1 MIWNLNNHERPA
13 PLFRYDDGGDR
24 FYARVNDVD
33 VKWYPSVTRIIKATS
48 PTPPGLIAWYA
59 KHGVEGANQLRDE
72 AAERGTQMHILFERY
87 MSAVLEYKGRY
98 PSFIDLHTESGHWV
112 GGNITDVAKL
122 SEFHSKALM
131 SFDAFYRQDV
141 AEVYAVEML
150 LYSERHEFA
159 GTCDLVCK
167 LNNGKIAIVD
177 FKSGTSVYDDYAVQ
191 LEMYRLA
198 WNEHAEAH
206 GWPVVT
212 EIYNWLPKDWR
223 TDPTWTWKRQTGDV
237 SLNEIAARC
246 LLFKSMNG
254 TLRTP
259 REKKIYTGTLPG
271 QATIEIVRPEDI
283 ARAAYERLAKND
295 EILTDDDW
303 LLSVGHS

>member
-1 MIWNLNNHERPA
+1 MIWNLHNHERPA

-48 PTPPGLIAWYA
+48 PTPPGLMAWYA
-59 KHGVEGANQLRDE
+59 KHGMEGANQLRDE

-87 MSAVLEYKGRY
+87 MAGQVIEM
-98 PSFIDLHTESGHWV
+98 T
-112 GGNITDVAKL
+112 AL
-122 SEFHSKALM
+122 SEFHSKSLM
-131 SFDAFYRQDV
+131 SFDAFFRKDV
-141 AEVYAVEML
+141 DEVYGVEML
-150 LYSERHEFA
+150 LYSDRHEYA
-159 GTCDLVCK
+159 GTCDLVCR
-167 LNNGKIAIVD
+167 LRNGKIAIVD
-177 FKSGTSVYDDYAVQ
+177 FKSGSSVYDDYAVQ

-206 GWPVVT
+206 GWPAVT

-223 TDPTWTWKRQTGDV
+223 TDPTWTWKRQTGEV

-295 EILTDDDW
+295 ETLTDDDW

>member
-1 MIWNLNNHERPA
+1 MIWNLHNHERPA

-87 MSAVLEYKGRY
+87 MAGQTVEMTG
-98 PSFIDLHTESGHWV
+98 
-112 GGNITDVAKL
+112 L

-131 SFDAFYRQDV
+131 SFDAFFRKDV

-150 LYSERHEFA
+150 LYSDRHEFA

-177 FKSGTSVYDDYAVQ
+177 FKSGNHIHEDYAVQ

-223 TDPTWTWKRQTGDV
+223 TDPTWTWKRQTGEV

-295 EILTDDDW
+295 ETLTDDDW

>member
-1 MIWNLNNHERPA
+1 MIWNLHNHERPA

-48 PTPPGLIAWYA
+48 PTPQGLIAWYA

-87 MSAVLEYKGRY
+87 MAGQTIEMTG
-98 PSFIDLHTESGHWV
+98 
-112 GGNITDVAKL
+112 L

-131 SFDAFYRQDV
+131 SFDEFFRKDV

-150 LYSERHEFA
+150 LYSDRHEFA

-177 FKSGTSVYDDYAVQ
+177 FKSGSSVYDDYAVQ

-223 TDPTWTWKRQTGDV
+223 TDPTWTWKRQTGEV

-295 EILTDDDW
+295 ETLTDDDW

>member
-1 MIWNLNNHERPA
+1 MIWNLHNHERPA

-87 MSAVLEYKGRY
+87 MAGQTIEMAGLG
-98 PSFIDLHTESGHWV
+98 
-112 GGNITDVAKL
+112 
-122 SEFHSKALM
+122 EFHSKALM
-131 SFDAFYRQDV
+131 SFDAFFRKDV
-141 AEVYAVEML
+141 HEVYAVEML
-150 LYSERHEFA
+150 LYSDRHEYA

-167 LNNGKIAIVD
+167 LNNGKIAIID

-223 TDPTWTWKRQTGDV
+223 TDPTWTWKRQTGEV

-295 EILTDDDW
+295 ETLTDDDW

>member
-1 MIWNLNNHERPA
+1 MIWNLHNHERPA

-48 PTPPGLIAWYA
+48 PTPAGLIAWYA

-72 AAERGTQMHILFERY
+72 AADRGTQMHILFERY
-87 MSAVLEYKGRY
+87 MAGQTIEITGLSA
-98 PSFIDLHTESGHWV
+98 
-112 GGNITDVAKL
+112 
-122 SEFHSKALM
+122 FHSKALM
-131 SFDAFYRQDV
+131 SFDAFFRKDV

-150 LYSERHEFA
+150 LYSDRHEFA

-177 FKSGTSVYDDYAVQ
+177 FKSGSSVYDDYAVQ

-223 TDPTWTWKRQTGDV
+223 TDPTWTWKRQTGEV

-295 EILTDDDW
+295 ETLTDDDW

>member
-1 MIWNLNNHERPA
+1 MIWNLHNHERPA

-72 AAERGTQMHILFERY
+72 AAERGTLMHILFERY
-87 MSAVLEYKGRY
+87 MAGQTIEMTG
-98 PSFIDLHTESGHWV
+98 
-112 GGNITDVAKL
+112 L

-131 SFDAFYRQDV
+131 SFDAFFRKDV
-141 AEVYAVEML
+141 DEVYAVEML
-150 LYSERHEFA
+150 LYSDRHEFA

-177 FKSGTSVYDDYAVQ
+177 FKSGNHIHEDYAVQ

-223 TDPTWTWKRQTGDV
+223 TEPTWTWKRQTGEV

-295 EILTDDDW
+295 ETLTDDDW

>member
-1 MIWNLNNHERPA
+1 MIWNLHNHERPA

-72 AAERGTQMHILFERY
+72 AAERGTLMHILFERY
-87 MSAVLEYKGRY
+87 MAGQTIEMTG
-98 PSFIDLHTESGHWV
+98 
-112 GGNITDVAKL
+112 L

-131 SFDAFYRQDV
+131 SFDAFFRKDV
-141 AEVYAVEML
+141 DEVYAVEML
-150 LYSERHEFA
+150 LYSDRHEFA

-223 TDPTWTWKRQTGDV
+223 TEPTWTWKRQTGEV

-271 QATIEIVRPEDI
+271 QATIEIVRPQDI
-283 ARAAYERLAKND
+283 ARAAYERLAKSD
-295 EILTDDDW
+295 ETLTDDDW

>member
-1 MIWNLNNHERPA
+1 MIWNLDKPKPA

-59 KHGVEGANQLRDE
+59 KHGVEGANQLRDD

-87 MSAVLEYKGRY
+87 MAGQTIEM
-98 PSFIDLHTESGHWV
+98 T
-112 GGNITDVAKL
+112 AL

-131 SFDAFYRQDV
+131 SFDAFFRKDV

-150 LYSERHEFA
+150 LYSDRHEFA

-177 FKSGTSVYDDYAVQ
+177 FKSGSSVYDDYAVQ

-206 GWPVVT
+206 GWPVVD

-223 TDPTWTWKRQTGDV
+223 TEPTWTWKRQTGEV

-271 QATIEIVRPEDI
+271 QATIEIVRTEDI

-295 EILTDDDW
+295 DILTDDDW

>member
-1 MIWNLNNHERPA
+1 MIWNLHNHERPA

-87 MSAVLEYKGRY
+87 MAGQTVEMTG
-98 PSFIDLHTESGHWV
+98 
-112 GGNITDVAKL
+112 L

-131 SFDAFYRQDV
+131 SFDAFFRKDV

-150 LYSERHEFA
+150 LYSDRHEFA

-177 FKSGTSVYDDYAVQ
+177 FKSGSSVYDDYAVQ

-295 EILTDDDW
+295 ETLTDDDW

>member
-1 MIWNLNNHERPA
+1 M
-13 PLFRYDDGGDR
+13 
-24 FYARVNDVD
+24 
-33 VKWYPSVTRIIKATS
+33 
-48 PTPPGLIAWYA
+48 AWYA
-59 KHGVEGANQLRDE
+59 KHGMEGANQLRDE
-72 AAERGTQMHILFERY
+72 AAERGTQMHILLERY
-87 MSAVLEYKGRY
+87 MAGQTIEM
-98 PSFIDLHTESGHWV
+98 
-112 GGNITDVAKL
+112 AAL

-150 LYSERHEFA
+150 LYSDRHEFA

-167 LNNGKIAIVD
+167 LNNGKVAIVD
-177 FKSGTSVYDDYAVQ
+177 FKSGSSVYDDYAVQ

-223 TDPTWTWKRQTGDV
+223 TEPTWHWKRQTGEV

-246 LLFKSMNG
+246 VLFKSMNG

-283 ARAAYERLAKND
+283 ARAAYERLANND
-295 EILTDDDW
+295 ETLTDDDW

>member
-1 MIWNLNNHERPA
+1 MIWNLHNHERPA

-48 PTPPGLIAWYA
+48 PTPQGLIAWYA

-87 MSAVLEYKGRY
+87 MAGQTVEMTG
-98 PSFIDLHTESGHWV
+98 
-112 GGNITDVAKL
+112 L

-131 SFDAFYRQDV
+131 SFDEFFRKDV

-150 LYSERHEFA
+150 LYSDRHEFA

-177 FKSGTSVYDDYAVQ
+177 FKSGSSVYDDYAVQ

-223 TDPTWTWKRQTGDV
+223 TDPTWTWKRQTGEV

-295 EILTDDDW
+295 ETLTDDDW

>member
-72 AAERGTQMHILFERY
+72 AADRGTQMHILFERY
-87 MSAVLEYKGRY
+87 MAAQTIEMS
-98 PSFIDLHTESGHWV
+98 T
-112 GGNITDVAKL
+112 L

-131 SFDAFYRQDV
+131 SFDEFFRKDV

-150 LYSERHEFA
+150 LYSDRHEFA
-159 GTCDLVCK
+159 GTCDLVCR
-167 LNNGKIAIVD
+167 LRNGKVAIVD
-177 FKSGTSVYDDYAVQ
+177 FKSGSSVYDDYAVQ

-223 TDPTWTWKRQTGDV
+223 IEPTWTWKRQTGEV

-295 EILTDDDW
+295 ETLTDDDW

>member
-1 MIWNLNNHERPA
+1 MIWNLHNYERPA

-87 MSAVLEYKGRY
+87 MAGQTVEMTG
-98 PSFIDLHTESGHWV
+98 
-112 GGNITDVAKL
+112 L

-131 SFDAFYRQDV
+131 SFDAFFRKDV
-141 AEVYAVEML
+141 DEVYAVEML
-150 LYSERHEFA
+150 LYSDRHEFA

-167 LNNGKIAIVD
+167 LNNGKIAIID
-177 FKSGTSVYDDYAVQ
+177 FKSGNHIHEDYAVQ

-223 TDPTWTWKRQTGDV
+223 KEPSWTWKRQTGEV

-295 EILTDDDW
+295 ETLTDDDW

>member
-1 MIWNLNNHERPA
+1 MIWNLHNHERPA

-87 MSAVLEYKGRY
+87 MAGQTVEMTG
-98 PSFIDLHTESGHWV
+98 
-112 GGNITDVAKL
+112 L

-150 LYSERHEFA
+150 LYSDRHEFA

-167 LNNGKIAIVD
+167 LNNGKIAIID
-177 FKSGTSVYDDYAVQ
+177 FKSGSSVYDDYAVQ

-223 TDPTWTWKRQTGDV
+223 TDPTRTWKRQTGEV

-259 REKKIYTGTLPG
+259 REKKIYTGILPG

-295 EILTDDDW
+295 ETLTDDDW

>member
-1 MIWNLNNHERPA
+1 MIWNLHNHERPA

-87 MSAVLEYKGRY
+87 MAGQTVEMTG
-98 PSFIDLHTESGHWV
+98 
-112 GGNITDVAKL
+112 L

-131 SFDAFYRQDV
+131 SFDEFFRKDV

-150 LYSERHEFA
+150 LYSDRHEFA

-177 FKSGTSVYDDYAVQ
+177 FKSGSSVYDDYAVQ

-223 TDPTWTWKRQTGDV
+223 TDPTWTWKRQTGEV

-295 EILTDDDW
+295 ETLTDDDW